1 MNTMNRRGFLKVAG
15 VGGALLLTYP
25 GSGVFAAAG
34 KGFSFV
40 QFADTHVGY
49 ANPPVNPDA
58 SASLQKAVDWVNA
71 MTPQPDFVVF
81 TGDLTHTTDDPKER
95 RRRLTEFKRIAG
107 GLKAKSVYFLPGEHD
122 AALDLGEAYKEIL
135 GKTHY
140 MFQHKG
146 VHFLVIDNVSDPAA
160 SVGEAQLAWIGA
172 ELSRI
177 PKADPLVVLTHRPL
191 FDLLPEWDWATK
203 DADKVLALLEPHTN
217 VTVLYGHIH
226 QEHHHQSGH
235 IGQHAGMSTAYL
247 LPAPGSV
254 PKKAPIPWD
263 AAAPYKGMGLRI
275 VQDDVAKPTP
285 EFTEKPMAGM

>member
-1 MNTMNRRGFLKVAG
+1 MNRRGFLKVAG

-25 GSGVFAAAG
+25 GSGALAATGADQ
-34 KGFSFV
+34 GFSFV

-58 SASLQKAVDWVNA
+58 SASLQKGVDWVNA
-71 MTPQPDFVVF
+71 MAPQPDFVVF
-81 TGDLTHTTDDPKER
+81 TGDLTHTTDDPVER

-122 AALDLGEAYKEIL
+122 AALDWGEAYKEIL

-146 VHFLVIDNVSDPAA
+146 VHFLVIDNVSDPGA
-160 SVGEAQLAWIGA
+160 SVGEAQLAWITA

-247 LPAPGSV
+247 LPAPGSA

-263 AAAPYKGMGLRI
+263 AAAPYKGMGLRT
-275 VQDDVAKPTP
+275 VRDGVTMSAPS
-285 EFTEKPMAGM
+285 FTEHPLAGM